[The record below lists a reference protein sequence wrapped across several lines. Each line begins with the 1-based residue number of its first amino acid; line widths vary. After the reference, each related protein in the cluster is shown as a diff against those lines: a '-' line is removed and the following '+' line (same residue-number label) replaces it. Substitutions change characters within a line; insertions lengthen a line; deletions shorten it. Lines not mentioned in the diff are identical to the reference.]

1 MEVLRVQRRVVVEGL
16 QTVTELSDACGLV
29 GGRSRQRVQEP
40 LADAGTLRVD
50 EQQAHDVVRVCLCEQ
65 DRHVRAIGVRSDH
78 ERPADA
84 GRIEQR
90 AKVGDLVRGGARRFH
105 GRLALP
111 EPGAVMGCFLDLSD
125 HTVSDTSG

>member
-29 GGRSRQRVQEP
+29 GGRQAARPGTS
-40 LADAGTLRVD
+40 LDAGTLRVD